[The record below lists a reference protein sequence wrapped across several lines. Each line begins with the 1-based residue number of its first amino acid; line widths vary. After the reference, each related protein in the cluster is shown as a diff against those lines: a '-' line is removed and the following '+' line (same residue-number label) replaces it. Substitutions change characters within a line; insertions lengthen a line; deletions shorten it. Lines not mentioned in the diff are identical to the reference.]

1 MAFENNETEEE
12 KKLREEKARAKIAAE
27 VTADFE
33 RRREERRSIESGWL
47 LNMNFLSGNQYCD
60 VSPQGGI
67 AEEDKRF
74 YWQSRRVFNHIA
86 PTIDTRIAKLTKM
99 RPALHVRAFSDEEG
113 DVKAAKLASGV
124 LDYVGRRIGLDEVV
138 ANATL
143 WSETCGSAFY
153 KVVWDERGGRQV
165 AVDAQ
170 GLPVYEGEADVA
182 AVSPFEIFPDSLGAE
197 SLAEVKSLIHARV
210 VPVEYI
216 AEKFGVVLKGRE
228 IIGPV
233 AAGYSEPSGA
243 KNPAL
248 QAGGSCLPTE
258 NGEILSMR
266 QITSIC
272 LRVARRHTGCADPL
286 LGRLLQGG
294 GIAGALICGE
304 PSSGKTSLLRD
315 MARQLSDGSRG
326 RRYHVAVVDER
337 GELGADRGLPECDV
351 LLYCPK
357 EKGIEQA
364 VRCLAPDVVL
374 FDELGTP
381 EETRAV
387 TASLNAGTAVISTA
401 HCRDLATLRRRPH
414 IVEALRSGAFDYL
427 VFLSGRD
434 TPGRIDRIVRTEEMA
449 DEDCGTGAHHP
460 GGDLAG
466 AVGGLRA

>member
-1 MAFENNETEEE
+1 MTDFQRAIACLPAP
-12 KKLREEKARAKIAAE
+12 LRDRLQGVPAAVQDRVQEIRLRAGAPVE
-27 VTADFE
+27 
-33 RRREERRSIESGWL
+33 
-47 LNMNFLSGNQYCD
+47 LSGGGRSLLLTQSGDVTELRRTSPYICD
-60 VSPQGGI
+60 AALLAECFQALCEYSVHTHQQEIRRGFISTRTGCRAGI
-67 AEEDKRF
+67 A
-74 YWQSRRVFNHIA
+74 
-86 PTIDTRIAKLTKM
+86 
-99 RPALHVRAFSDEEG
+99 
-113 DVKAAKLASGV
+113 
-124 LDYVGRRIGLDEVV
+124 
-138 ANATL
+138 
-143 WSETCGSAFY
+143 GST
-153 KVVWDERGGRQV
+153 V
-165 AVDAQ
+165 
-170 GLPVYEGEADVA
+170 
-182 AVSPFEIFPDSLGAE
+182 
-197 SLAEVKSLIHARV
+197 
-210 VPVEYI
+210 
-216 AEKFGVVLKGRE
+216 
-228 IIGPV
+228 
-233 AAGYSEPSGA
+233 
-243 KNPAL
+243 
-248 QAGGSCLPTE
+248 TE

-286 LGRLLQGG
+286 LSHLLQGG
-294 GIAGALICGE
+294 RIAGALICGE

-434 TPGRIDRIVRTEEMA
+434 TPGRIDRIVRTEEMT
-449 DEDCGTGAHHP
+449 DEDSGTGAHHP